1 MKKPLALAL
10 ALVMTLALA
19 SPAWAAE
26 SPDEVT
32 PERVAEIVEKYGLEV
47 PEDKTALPDGDF
59 GYSVKAPE
67 PLPENWWMD
76 DVVPGED
83 DYVYIDPD
91 SLEPVWTNPAYDGTY
106 EEYEAAHPEE
116 FENLDPEQLL
126 AGWGYVERTPAEW
139 FLAYEGEYGET
150 LEEAVWR
157 TYVGKRIKVEYNCA
171 QAEEYRAKY
180 PKEWAKFDADSYFES
195 VWLGYSDSLP
205 DKAAYMARYNVL
217 TEDEFVDDMFVTY
230 VDDNRYTA
238 GFEQDEYKMPEPT
251 LTLTVNGVATDVE
264 LTAGEGVTY
273 ADAAVLRQFFGPEA
287 VPADKEGLLPVRET
301 AEQAGWDVGWYS
313 SRWSGEREVQLWD
326 KASYEAYLAD
336 EFGPLND
343 FFAKALKASG
353 NTLFSATPVA
363 THQTVTADLTRFST
377 LDGDET
383 FRLTFDVDYVMGGG
397 VLDATFTFDVTE
409 LLKLFPADAL
419 ESLTKMGGFSVTQL
433 RQFLKAGVMEFII
446 DYNTGEMAYNVP
458 LLALADADLS
468 GWQTEYI
475 SGLDGLTEAMGGL
488 EEFSL
493 TSTLYAQMTTSAS
506 YAGAEYALDEYE
518 QTVGLLAAFA
528 GKDRFTARGGKTTY
542 SITTQAMNEALSAL
556 INADADEDDGGDMT
570 KRPVYSIFKAFD
582 ITYTLDEVGNVT
594 AKLHI
599 RPDTD
604 GIATAIAKAYE
615 SSYYGDSSASG
626 AMEIVMNLA
635 LKGWNMDI
643 TASSQGNAARSTGS
657 MDIHWNNVGKL
668 SVRATAAQTVS
679 KTPRSVEDV
688 VK

>member
-1 MKKPLALAL
+1 M
-10 ALVMTLALA
+10 
-19 SPAWAAE
+19 
-26 SPDEVT
+26 
-32 PERVAEIVEKYGLEV
+32 
-47 PEDKTALPDGDF
+47 
-59 GYSVKAPE
+59 
-67 PLPENWWMD
+67 
-76 DVVPGED
+76 
-83 DYVYIDPD
+83 
-91 SLEPVWTNPAYDGTY
+91 
-106 EEYEAAHPEE
+106 
-116 FENLDPEQLL
+116 
-126 AGWGYVERTPAEW
+126 
-139 FLAYEGEYGET
+139 
-150 LEEAVWR
+150 
-157 TYVGKRIKVEYNCA
+157 
-171 QAEEYRAKY
+171 
-180 PKEWAKFDADSYFES
+180 
-195 VWLGYSDSLP
+195 
-205 DKAAYMARYNVL
+205 
-217 TEDEFVDDMFVTY
+217 
-230 VDDNRYTA
+230 
-238 GFEQDEYKMPEPT
+238 
-251 LTLTVNGVATDVE
+251 
-264 LTAGEGVTY
+264 
-273 ADAAVLRQFFGPEA
+273 
-287 VPADKEGLLPVRET
+287 
-301 AEQAGWDVGWYS
+301 
-313 SRWSGEREVQLWD
+313 
-326 KASYEAYLAD
+326 
-336 EFGPLND
+336 
-343 FFAKALKASG
+343 
-353 NTLFSATPVA
+353 
-363 THQTVTADLTRFST
+363 TADLTRFST